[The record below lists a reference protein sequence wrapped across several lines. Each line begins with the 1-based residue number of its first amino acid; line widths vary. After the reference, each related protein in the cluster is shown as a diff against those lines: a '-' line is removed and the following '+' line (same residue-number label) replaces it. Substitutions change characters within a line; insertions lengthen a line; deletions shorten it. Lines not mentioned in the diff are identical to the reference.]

1 MYVLW
6 NKWYDESK
14 VISKERGSYVMSLM
28 IEHVTKKYKNFT
40 AVNDISLSLEKGKM
54 LGFLGRNGAGKTT
67 TFRMILGL
75 TPITEGAITYNGK
88 IIDKSL
94 YNRIGYLPEERGLHP
109 KMKVEDELRYLATL
123 KGMKSKDI
131 TEAIDYWL
139 NRFNITENREKKIEA
154 LSKGNQQKIQLL
166 ASMLHK
172 PELLI
177 LDEPFSGLDP
187 VNVELLK
194 SAVQDLNDEG
204 TTIIYSSHRMEHVEE
219 LCDNVC
225 ILNKGELV
233 VSGAIDEVKSNH
245 GYKRVVIETE
255 HHMPEIDA
263 IAGVLDV
270 ERNKREIKATIES
283 EIIAEK
289 IYDVVTRYGFVKRF
303 QVVEPS
309 LNEIFIAKVGDINE

>member
-1 MYVLW
+1 MT
-6 NKWYDESK
+6 KI
-14 VISKERGSYVMSLM
+14 ISKERGTHAMSLL

-75 TPITEGAITYNGK
+75 TPITEGTITYNDK
-88 IIDKSL
+88 VIDRSL

-131 TEAIDYWL
+131 TKAIDYWL
-139 NRFNITENREKKIEA
+139 NRFNIKENREKKIEA

-233 VSGAIDEVKSNH
+233 VSGPIDEVKSNH
-245 GYKRVVIETE
+245 GHKRVVIETE
-255 HHMPEIDA
+255 HQMPEIDA
-263 IAGVLDV
+263 ITGVIAV

-283 EIIAEK
+283 EMIAEK
-289 IYDVVTRYGFVKRF
+289 IYDVVTQYGFVKRF

-309 LNEIFIAKVGDINE
+309 LNEIFIAKVGDIHE

>member
-1 MYVLW
+1 
-6 NKWYDESK
+6 
-14 VISKERGSYVMSLM
+14 MSL
-28 IEHVTKKYKNFT
+28 IIDHVTKKYKNFT
-40 AVNDISLSLEKGKM
+40 AVNDMSLSLEKGKM

-75 TPITEGAITYNGK
+75 TPITKGSITYNDK
-88 IIDKSL
+88 VIDRSL

-123 KGMKSKDI
+123 KGMASKDI
-131 TEAIDYWL
+131 TKAIDYWL
-139 NRFNITENREKKIEA
+139 KRFDITENREKKIES

-166 ASMLHK
+166 ASMLHD

-194 SAVQDLNDEG
+194 SAVQDLNNAG

-225 ILNKGELV
+225 ILNKGELI
-233 VSGAIDEVKSNH
+233 VSGPIDEVKTNH
-245 GYKRVVIETE
+245 GNKRVVIETDHE
-255 HHMPEIDA
+255 MPEIDKVD
-263 IAGVLDV
+263 GVLEVD
-270 ERNKREIKATIES
+270 RNKREIKVMIETES
-283 EIIAEK
+283 VAEQ
-289 IYDVVTRYGFVKRF
+289 IYDIVKQYGFVKRF

-309 LNEIFIAKVGDINE
+309 LNEIFIDKVGDVNG

>member
-1 MYVLW
+1 
-6 NKWYDESK
+6 
-14 VISKERGSYVMSLM
+14 MSL
-28 IEHVTKKYKNFT
+28 IIDHVTKKYKNFT
-40 AVNDISLSLEKGKM
+40 AVNDMSLSLEKGKM

-75 TPITEGAITYNGK
+75 TPITKGSITYNDK
-88 IIDKSL
+88 VIDRSL

-123 KGMKSKDI
+123 KGMASKGI
-131 TEAIDYWL
+131 TKAIDYWL
-139 NRFNITENREKKIEA
+139 KRFDITENREKKIES

-166 ASMLHK
+166 ASMLHD

-194 SAVQDLNDEG
+194 SAVQDLNNAG

-233 VSGAIDEVKSNH
+233 VSGPIDEVKTNH
-245 GYKRVVIETE
+245 GNKRVVIETDHE
-255 HHMPEIDA
+255 MPEIDKVD
-263 IAGVLDV
+263 GVLEVD
-270 ERNKREIKATIES
+270 RNKREIKAMIETES
-283 EIIAEK
+283 VAEQ
-289 IYDVVTRYGFVKRF
+289 IYNIVKQYGFVKRF

-309 LNEIFIAKVGDINE
+309 LNEIFIDKVGDVNG

>member
-1 MYVLW
+1 
-6 NKWYDESK
+6 
-14 VISKERGSYVMSLM
+14 MSL
-28 IEHVTKKYKNFT
+28 IIDHVTKKYKNFT
-40 AVNDISLSLEKGKM
+40 AVNNMSLSLEKGKM

-75 TPITEGAITYNGK
+75 TPITKGSITYNDK
-88 IIDKSL
+88 VIDRSL

-123 KGMKSKDI
+123 KGMASKDI
-131 TEAIDYWL
+131 TKAIDYWL
-139 NRFNITENREKKIEA
+139 KRFDITENREKKIES

-166 ASMLHK
+166 ASMLHD

-194 SAVQDLNDEG
+194 SAVQDLNNAG

-233 VSGAIDEVKSNH
+233 VSGPIDEVKTNH
-245 GYKRVVIETE
+245 GNKRVVIETDHE
-255 HHMPEIDA
+255 MPEIDKVD
-263 IAGVLDV
+263 GVLEVD
-270 ERNKREIKATIES
+270 RNKREIKAMIETES
-283 EIIAEK
+283 VAEQ
-289 IYDVVTRYGFVKRF
+289 IYDIVKQYGFVKRF

-309 LNEIFIAKVGDINE
+309 LNEIFIDKVGDVNG

>member
-1 MYVLW
+1 
-6 NKWYDESK
+6 
-14 VISKERGSYVMSLM
+14 MSL
-28 IEHVTKKYKNFT
+28 IIDHVTKKYKYFT
-40 AVNDISLSLEKGKM
+40 AVNDMSLSLEKGKM

-75 TPITEGAITYNGK
+75 TPITKGSITYNDK
-88 IIDKSL
+88 VIDRAL

-123 KGMKSKDI
+123 KGMASKDI
-131 TEAIDYWL
+131 TKAIDYWL
-139 NRFNITENREKKIEA
+139 KRFDITENREKKIES

-166 ASMLHK
+166 ASMLHD

-194 SAVQDLNDEG
+194 SAVQDLNNAG

-233 VSGAIDEVKSNH
+233 VSGPIDEVKTNH
-245 GYKRVVIETE
+245 GNKRVVIETDHE
-255 HHMPEIDA
+255 MPEIDKVD
-263 IAGVLDV
+263 GVLEVD
-270 ERNKREIKATIES
+270 RNKREIKVMIETES
-283 EIIAEK
+283 VAEQ
-289 IYDVVTRYGFVKRF
+289 IYDIVKQYGFVKRF

-309 LNEIFIAKVGDINE
+309 LNEIFIDKVGDVNG

>member
-1 MYVLW
+1 MT
-6 NKWYDESK
+6 K
-14 VISKERGSYVMSLM
+14 VISKERGTHAMSLL

-75 TPITEGAITYNGK
+75 TPITEGTITYNDK
-88 IIDKSL
+88 VIDRSL

-131 TEAIDYWL
+131 TKAIDYWL
-139 NRFNITENREKKIEA
+139 NRFNIKENRKKKIEA

-233 VSGAIDEVKSNH
+233 VSGPIDEVKSNH
-245 GYKRVVIETE
+245 GHKRVVIETE
-255 HHMPEIDA
+255 HQMPEIDA
-263 IAGVLDV
+263 ITGVIAV

-283 EIIAEK
+283 EMIAEK
-289 IYDVVTRYGFVKRF
+289 IYDVVTQYGFVKRF

-309 LNEIFIAKVGDINE
+309 LNEIFIAKVGDIHE

>member
-1 MYVLW
+1 
-6 NKWYDESK
+6 
-14 VISKERGSYVMSLM
+14 MSL
-28 IEHVTKKYKNFT
+28 IIDHVTKKYKNFT
-40 AVNDISLSLEKGKM
+40 AVNDMSLSLEKGKM

-75 TPITEGAITYNGK
+75 TPITKGSITYNDK
-88 IIDKSL
+88 VIDRSL

-123 KGMKSKDI
+123 KGMASKDI
-131 TEAIDYWL
+131 TKAIDYWL
-139 NRFNITENREKKIEA
+139 KRFDITENREKKIES

-166 ASMLHK
+166 ASMLHD

-194 SAVQDLNDEG
+194 SAVQDLNNAG

-233 VSGAIDEVKSNH
+233 VSGPIDEVKTNH
-245 GYKRVVIETE
+245 GNKRVVIETDHE
-255 HHMPEIDA
+255 MPEIDKVDG
-263 IAGVLDV
+263 ILEVD
-270 ERNKREIKATIES
+270 RNKREIKAMIETES
-283 EIIAEK
+283 VAEQ
-289 IYDVVTRYGFVKRF
+289 IYDIVKQYGFVKRF

-309 LNEIFIAKVGDINE
+309 LNEIFIDKVGDVNG

>member
-1 MYVLW
+1 
-6 NKWYDESK
+6 
-14 VISKERGSYVMSLM
+14 MSL
-28 IEHVTKKYKNFT
+28 IIDHVTKKYKNFT
-40 AVNDISLSLEKGKM
+40 AVNNMSLSLEKGKM

-75 TPITEGAITYNGK
+75 TPITKGSITYNDK
-88 IIDKSL
+88 VIDRSL

-123 KGMKSKDI
+123 KGMASKDI
-131 TEAIDYWL
+131 TKAIDYWL
-139 NRFNITENREKKIEA
+139 KRFDITENREKKIES

-166 ASMLHK
+166 ASMLHD

-194 SAVQDLNDEG
+194 SAVQDLNNAG

-233 VSGAIDEVKSNH
+233 VSGPIDEVKTNH
-245 GYKRVVIETE
+245 GNKRVVIETDHE
-255 HHMPEIDA
+255 MPEIDKVD
-263 IAGVLDV
+263 GVLEVD
-270 ERNKREIKATIES
+270 RNKREIKVMIETES
-283 EIIAEK
+283 VAEQ
-289 IYDVVTRYGFVKRF
+289 IYDIVKQYGFVKRF

-309 LNEIFIAKVGDINE
+309 LNEIFIDKVGDVNG

>member
-1 MYVLW
+1 
-6 NKWYDESK
+6 
-14 VISKERGSYVMSLM
+14 
-28 IEHVTKKYKNFT
+28 
-40 AVNDISLSLEKGKM
+40 
-54 LGFLGRNGAGKTT
+54 
-67 TFRMILGL
+67 MILGL
-75 TPITEGAITYNGK
+75 TPITKGSITYNDK
-88 IIDKSL
+88 VIDRSL

-123 KGMKSKDI
+123 KGMASKDI
-131 TEAIDYWL
+131 TKAIDYWL
-139 NRFNITENREKKIEA
+139 KRFDITENREKKIES

-166 ASMLHK
+166 ASMLHD

-194 SAVQDLNDEG
+194 SAVQDLNNAG

-233 VSGAIDEVKSNH
+233 VSGPIDEVKTNH
-245 GYKRVVIETE
+245 GNKRVVIETDHE
-255 HHMPEIDA
+255 MPEIDKVD
-263 IAGVLDV
+263 GVLEVD
-270 ERNKREIKATIES
+270 RNKREIKVMIETES
-283 EIIAEK
+283 VAEQ
-289 IYDVVTRYGFVKRF
+289 IYDIVKQYGFVKRF

-309 LNEIFIAKVGDINE
+309 LNEIFIDKVGDVNG

>member
-1 MYVLW
+1 
-6 NKWYDESK
+6 
-14 VISKERGSYVMSLM
+14 MSL
-28 IEHVTKKYKNFT
+28 IIDHVTKKYKNFT
-40 AVNDISLSLEKGKM
+40 AVNDMSLSLEKGKM

-75 TPITEGAITYNGK
+75 TPITKGSITYNDK
-88 IIDKSL
+88 VIDRSL

-109 KMKVEDELRYLATL
+109 KMKVKDELRYLATL
-123 KGMKSKDI
+123 KGMASKDI
-131 TEAIDYWL
+131 TKAIDYWL
-139 NRFNITENREKKIEA
+139 KRFDITENREKKIES

-166 ASMLHK
+166 ASMLHD

-194 SAVQDLNDEG
+194 SAVQDLNNAG

-233 VSGAIDEVKSNH
+233 VSGPIDEVKTNH
-245 GYKRVVIETE
+245 GNKRVVIETDHE
-255 HHMPEIDA
+255 MPEIDKVDGA
-263 IAGVLDV
+263 LEVD
-270 ERNKREIKATIES
+270 RNKREIKVMIETES
-283 EIIAEK
+283 VAEQ
-289 IYDVVTRYGFVKRF
+289 IYDIVKQYGFVKRF

-309 LNEIFIAKVGDINE
+309 LNEIFIDKVGDVNG

>member
-1 MYVLW
+1 MALII
-6 NKWYDESK
+6 D
-14 VISKERGSYVMSLM
+14 
-28 IEHVTKKYKNFT
+28 HVTKKYKNFT
-40 AVNDISLSLEKGKM
+40 AVNDMSLSLEKGKM

-75 TPITEGAITYNGK
+75 TPITKGSITYNDK
-88 IIDKSL
+88 VIDRSL

-123 KGMKSKDI
+123 KGMASKDI
-131 TEAIDYWL
+131 TKAIDYWL
-139 NRFNITENREKKIEA
+139 KRFDITENREKKIES

-166 ASMLHK
+166 ASMLHD

-194 SAVQDLNDEG
+194 SAVQDLNNAG

-233 VSGAIDEVKSNH
+233 VSGPIDEVKTNH
-245 GYKRVVIETE
+245 GNKRVVIETDHE
-255 HHMPEIDA
+255 MPEIDKVD
-263 IAGVLDV
+263 GVLEVD
-270 ERNKREIKATIES
+270 RNKREIKAMIETES
-283 EIIAEK
+283 VAEQ
-289 IYDVVTRYGFVKRF
+289 IYDIVKQYGFVKRF

-309 LNEIFIAKVGDINE
+309 LNEIFIDKVGDVNG

>member
-1 MYVLW
+1 
-6 NKWYDESK
+6 
-14 VISKERGSYVMSLM
+14 MSL
-28 IEHVTKKYKNFT
+28 IIDHVTKKYKNFT
-40 AVNDISLSLEKGKM
+40 AVNDMSLSLEKGKM

-75 TPITEGAITYNGK
+75 TPITKGGITYNDK
-88 IIDKSL
+88 VIDRSL

-123 KGMKSKDI
+123 KGMASKDI
-131 TEAIDYWL
+131 TKAIDYWL
-139 NRFNITENREKKIEA
+139 KRFDITENREKKIES

-166 ASMLHK
+166 ASMLHD

-194 SAVQDLNDEG
+194 SAVQDLNNAG

-233 VSGAIDEVKSNH
+233 VSGPIDEVKTNH
-245 GYKRVVIETE
+245 GNKRVVIETDHE
-255 HHMPEIDA
+255 MPEIDKVD
-263 IAGVLDV
+263 GVLEVD
-270 ERNKREIKATIES
+270 RNKREIKVMIETES
-283 EIIAEK
+283 VAEQ
-289 IYDVVTRYGFVKRF
+289 IYDIVKQYGFVKRF

-309 LNEIFIAKVGDINE
+309 LNEIFIDKVGDVNG

>member
-1 MYVLW
+1 
-6 NKWYDESK
+6 
-14 VISKERGSYVMSLM
+14 MSL
-28 IEHVTKKYKNFT
+28 IIDHVTKKYKNFT
-40 AVNDISLSLEKGKM
+40 AVNDMSLSLEKGKM

-75 TPITEGAITYNGK
+75 TPITKGSITYNDK
-88 IIDKSL
+88 VIDRSL

-123 KGMKSKDI
+123 KGMASKDI
-131 TEAIDYWL
+131 TKAIDYWL
-139 NRFNITENREKKIEA
+139 KRFDITENREKKIES

-166 ASMLHK
+166 ASMLHD

-194 SAVQDLNDEG
+194 SAVQDLNNAG

-233 VSGAIDEVKSNH
+233 VSGPIDEVKTNH
-245 GYKRVVIETE
+245 GNKRVVIETDHE
-255 HHMPEIDA
+255 MPEIDKVD
-263 IAGVLDV
+263 GVLEVD
-270 ERNKREIKATIES
+270 RNKREIKAMIETES
-283 EIIAEK
+283 VAEQ
-289 IYDVVTRYGFVKRF
+289 IYDIVKQYGFVKRF

-309 LNEIFIAKVGDINE
+309 LNEIFIYKVGDVNG

>member
-1 MYVLW
+1 
-6 NKWYDESK
+6 
-14 VISKERGSYVMSLM
+14 MSL
-28 IEHVTKKYKNFT
+28 IIDHVTKKYKNFT
-40 AVNDISLSLEKGKM
+40 AVNDMSLSLEKGKM

-75 TPITEGAITYNGK
+75 TPITKGSITYNDK
-88 IIDKSL
+88 VIDRSL

-123 KGMKSKDI
+123 KGMASKDI
-131 TEAIDYWL
+131 TKAIDYWL
-139 NRFNITENREKKIEA
+139 KRFDITENREKKIES

-166 ASMLHK
+166 ASMLHD

-194 SAVQDLNDEG
+194 SAVQDLNNAG

-233 VSGAIDEVKSNH
+233 VSGPIDEVKTNH
-245 GYKRVVIETE
+245 GNKRVVIETDHE
-255 HHMPEIDA
+255 MPEIDKVD
-263 IAGVLDV
+263 GVLEVD
-270 ERNKREIKATIES
+270 RNKREIKVIIETES
-283 EIIAEK
+283 VAEQ
-289 IYDVVTRYGFVKRF
+289 IYDIVKQYGFVKRF

-309 LNEIFIAKVGDINE
+309 LNEIFIDKVGDVNG

>member
-1 MYVLW
+1 
-6 NKWYDESK
+6 
-14 VISKERGSYVMSLM
+14 MSLN

-40 AVNDISLSLEKGKM
+40 AVNDISLTLEKGKM

-75 TPITEGAITYNGK
+75 TPITEGHITYNGTK
-88 IIDKSL
+88 VDRAI

-123 KGMKSKDI
+123 KGMNSRAI
-131 TEAIDYWL
+131 TKEIDYWL
-139 NRFNITENREKKIEA
+139 ERFDIKENREKKIEA

-194 SAVQDLNDEG
+194 SAVQDLNDAG

-233 VSGAIDEVKSNH
+233 VSGAIDDVKANH
-245 GYKRVVIETE
+245 GNKSVVIET
-255 HHMPEIDA
+255 HHEMPEIEQVP
-263 IAGVLDV
+263 GVLKVD
-270 ERNKREIKATIES
+270 RNKREIKAMIES
-283 EIIAEK
+283 EYVAEK
-289 IYDVVTRYGFVKRF
+289 IYDIVTTYGFVKRF
-303 QVVEPS
+303 QVVEPT
-309 LNEIFIAKVGDINE
+309 LNEIFIDKVGDIHG

>member
-1 MYVLW
+1 
-6 NKWYDESK
+6 
-14 VISKERGSYVMSLM
+14 MSL
-28 IEHVTKKYKNFT
+28 IIDHVTKKYKNFT
-40 AVNDISLSLEKGKM
+40 AVNDMSLSLEKGKM

-75 TPITEGAITYNGK
+75 TPITKGSITYNDK
-88 IIDKSL
+88 VIDRSL

-123 KGMKSKDI
+123 KGMASKDI
-131 TEAIDYWL
+131 TKAIDYWL
-139 NRFNITENREKKIEA
+139 KRFDITENREKKIES

-166 ASMLHK
+166 ASMLHD

-194 SAVQDLNDEG
+194 SAVQDLNNAG

-233 VSGAIDEVKSNH
+233 VSGPIDEVKTNH
-245 GYKRVVIETE
+245 GNKRVVIETDHE
-255 HHMPEIDA
+255 MPEIDKVD
-263 IAGVLDV
+263 GVLEVD
-270 ERNKREIKATIES
+270 RNKREIKAMIETES
-283 EIIAEK
+283 VEEQ
-289 IYDVVTRYGFVKRF
+289 IYDIVKQYGFVKRF

-309 LNEIFIAKVGDINE
+309 LNEIFIDKVGDVNG

>member
-1 MYVLW
+1 
-6 NKWYDESK
+6 
-14 VISKERGSYVMSLM
+14 MSL
-28 IEHVTKKYKNFT
+28 IIDHVTKKYKNFT
-40 AVNDISLSLEKGKM
+40 AVNDMSLSLEKGKM

-67 TFRMILGL
+67 TFRMILEL
-75 TPITEGAITYNGK
+75 TPITKGSITYNDK
-88 IIDKSL
+88 VIDRSL

-123 KGMKSKDI
+123 KGMASKDI
-131 TEAIDYWL
+131 TKAIDYWL
-139 NRFNITENREKKIEA
+139 KRFDITENREKKIES

-166 ASMLHK
+166 ASMLHD

-194 SAVQDLNDEG
+194 SAVQDLNNAG

-233 VSGAIDEVKSNH
+233 VSGPIDEVKTNH
-245 GYKRVVIETE
+245 GNKRVVIETDHE
-255 HHMPEIDA
+255 MPEIDKVD
-263 IAGVLDV
+263 GVLEVD
-270 ERNKREIKATIES
+270 RNKREIKAMIETES
-283 EIIAEK
+283 VAEQ
-289 IYDVVTRYGFVKRF
+289 IYDIVKQYGFVKRF

-309 LNEIFIAKVGDINE
+309 LNEIFIDKVGDVNG

>member
-1 MYVLW
+1 
-6 NKWYDESK
+6 
-14 VISKERGSYVMSLM
+14 MSL
-28 IEHVTKKYKNFT
+28 IIDHVTKKYKNFT
-40 AVNDISLSLEKGKM
+40 AVNDMSLSLEKGKM

-75 TPITEGAITYNGK
+75 TPITKGNITYNDK
-88 IIDKSL
+88 VIDRSL

-123 KGMKSKDI
+123 KGMASKDI
-131 TEAIDYWL
+131 TKAIDYWL
-139 NRFNITENREKKIEA
+139 KRFDITENREKKIES

-166 ASMLHK
+166 ASMLHD

-194 SAVQDLNDEG
+194 SAVQDLNNAG

-233 VSGAIDEVKSNH
+233 VSGPIDEVKTNH
-245 GYKRVVIETE
+245 GNKRVVIETDHE
-255 HHMPEIDA
+255 MPEIDKVD
-263 IAGVLDV
+263 GVLEVD
-270 ERNKREIKATIES
+270 RNKREIKAMIETES
-283 EIIAEK
+283 VAEQ
-289 IYDVVTRYGFVKRF
+289 IYDIVKQYGFVKRF

-309 LNEIFIAKVGDINE
+309 LNEIFIDKVGDVNG

>member
-1 MYVLW
+1 
-6 NKWYDESK
+6 
-14 VISKERGSYVMSLM
+14 MSLN

-40 AVNDISLSLEKGKM
+40 AVNDISLSLDQGKM

-75 TPITEGAITYNGK
+75 TPITEGKIAYNDK
-88 IIDKSL
+88 PIDKTS
-94 YNRIGYLPEERGLHP
+94 YNHIGYLPEERGLHP

-123 KGMKSKDI
+123 KGMKSKEI

-139 NRFNITENREKKIEA
+139 DRFGIKENREKKIEA

-194 SAVQDLNDEG
+194 SAVKDLNDAG

-225 ILNKGELV
+225 ILNRGELV
-233 VSGAIDEVKSNH
+233 VSGPIDEVKANH
-245 GYKRVVIETE
+245 GNKSVVIETE
-255 HHMPEIDA
+255 HEMPEIDS
-263 IAGVLDV
+263 IDGVLHVD
-270 ERNKREIKATIES
+270 RSKREIKAMIET
-283 EIIAEK
+283 EVVAEK
-289 IYDVVTRYGFVKRF
+289 IYEVVIQYGFVKRF

-309 LNEIFIAKVGDINE
+309 LNEIFIAKVGDVNG

>member
-1 MYVLW
+1 
-6 NKWYDESK
+6 
-14 VISKERGSYVMSLM
+14 MSL
-28 IEHVTKKYKNFT
+28 IIDHVTKKYKNFT
-40 AVNDISLSLEKGKM
+40 AVNDMSLSLEKGKM

-75 TPITEGAITYNGK
+75 TPITKGSITYNDK
-88 IIDKSL
+88 VIDRSL

-109 KMKVEDELRYLATL
+109 KMKVKDELRYLATL
-123 KGMKSKDI
+123 KGMASKDI
-131 TEAIDYWL
+131 TKAIDYWL
-139 NRFNITENREKKIEA
+139 KRFDITENREKKIES

-166 ASMLHK
+166 ASMLHD

-194 SAVQDLNDEG
+194 SAVQDLNNAG

-233 VSGAIDEVKSNH
+233 VSGPIDEVKTNH
-245 GYKRVVIETE
+245 GNKRVVIETDHE
-255 HHMPEIDA
+255 MPEIDKVD
-263 IAGVLDV
+263 GVLEVD
-270 ERNKREIKATIES
+270 RNKREIKVMIETES
-283 EIIAEK
+283 VAEQ
-289 IYDVVTRYGFVKRF
+289 IYDIVKQYGFVKRF

-309 LNEIFIAKVGDINE
+309 LNEIFIDKVGDVNG